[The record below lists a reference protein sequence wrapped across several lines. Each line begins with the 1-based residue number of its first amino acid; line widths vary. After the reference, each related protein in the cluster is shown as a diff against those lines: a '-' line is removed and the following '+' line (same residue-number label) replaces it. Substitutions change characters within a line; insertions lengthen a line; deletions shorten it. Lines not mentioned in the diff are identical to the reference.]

1 MGEVIEHCAC
11 SPSWWCGA
19 AELVSLSLLQVVPVS
34 LSQCEGDPVLTVDTC
49 VMIPY

>member
-19 AELVSLSLLQVVPVS
+19 AELV
-34 LSQCEGDPVLTVDTC
+34 LTSKH
-49 VMIPY
+49 IPITSGTSELITV